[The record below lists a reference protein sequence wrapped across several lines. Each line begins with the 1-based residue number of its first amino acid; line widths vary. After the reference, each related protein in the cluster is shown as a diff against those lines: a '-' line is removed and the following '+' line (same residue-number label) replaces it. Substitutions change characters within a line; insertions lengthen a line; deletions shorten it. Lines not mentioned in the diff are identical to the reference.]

1 MALGKLIGT
10 VILALAVAA
19 AGTSSDTTAQPPL
32 ATGLEGADSPV
43 FQTALDRWL
52 QGDDERS
59 LPVLAQLANGGN
71 LAAQVLLGMI
81 SDRGLVHTPWLAAL
95 SRSEERALFRFD
107 DGRFGVP
114 WRRYAA
120 ARAEVAEV
128 LGPPVPDE
136 SGRFNADAALRAAAL
151 GEPRSTVYMLGILI
165 NQGNWPEAMRL
176 ADIAQTYDL
185 QAMAWAAASHLA
197 SEDAL
202 AFRERD
208 LAEFQARTLQGW
220 IFASLADRIDDRE
233 METILGP
240 HDEMRIYVTRG
251 RPPLPTADPPP
262 AGGVAVLD
270 ALLARAPEAELLRRY
285 CGRVCDGEAAQCT
298 RQIYGLLSG
307 YATLPYVASSP
318 VETLVPQDIYL
329 TSRRAELV
337 LEQYSLHTIYASSDP
352 ASAFERLDLTQCL
365 SDSLR
370 SALIPR

>member
-1 MALGKLIGT
+1 M
-10 VILALAVAA
+10 ILALAVAV
-19 AGTSSDTTAQPPL
+19 AGTSINTNAQPPL

-59 LPVLAQLANGGN
+59 LPVLAQLANDEN
-71 LAAQVLLGMI
+71 LAAQILLGAI
-81 SDRGLVHTPWLAAL
+81 YDRALIRTPWLAAL

-114 WRRYAA
+114 WLRYAA
-120 ARAEVAEV
+120 ARAEVAEL

-151 GEPRSTVYMLGILI
+151 GEPRSTVYLLGILMS
-165 NQGNWPEAMRL
+165 QGTWPEAMRL
-176 ADIAQTYDL
+176 ADVAQTYDL

-197 SEDAL
+197 TADAL
-202 AFRERD
+202 ALRQRG

-240 HDEMRIYVTRG
+240 HDAMRVYVTRG
-251 RPPLPTADPPP
+251 RPPFPTADPPP
-262 AGGVAVLD
+262 AGGAAVLD
-270 ALLARAPEAELLRRY
+270 ALLASAPEADLLRRY
-285 CGRVCDGEAAQCT
+285 CGRVCGGEAALCT
-298 RQIYGLLSG
+298 RQIYGMLAG
-307 YATLPYVASSP
+307 YPTLPYVVSSP
-318 VETLVPQDIYL
+318 VETLVPQDIYV

-337 LEQYSLHTIYASSDP
+337 LEQYSLHSIYASSDP
-352 ASAFERLDLTQCL
+352 ASAFERLDLVQCL
-365 SDSLR
+365 SDTLR
-370 SALIPR
+370 SAFLPR